1 MQSIIDKV
9 IHPILVN
16 IRTWLIHTIGH
27 TRFCHMFYYTIY
39 ELLLSNLQLQT
50 AQSFYNSIHE
60 LIATLK
66 KSGDPLDLSSLKPS
80 LELIASISTNAG
92 TLFAIRYILI
102 TQILWY
108 TLSVIGE
115 RTRIT
120 WENLLTY
127 LKSVCHIMERF
138 VNFLKVIICEN

>member
-1 MQSIIDKV
+1 
-9 IHPILVN
+9 
-16 IRTWLIHTIGH
+16 
-27 TRFCHMFYYTIY
+27 MFYYTIY

-102 TQILWY
+102 TQIL
-108 TLSVIGE
+108 
-115 RTRIT
+115 
-120 WENLLTY
+120 
-127 LKSVCHIMERF
+127 
-138 VNFLKVIICEN
+138 